1 MCGLLITVA
10 PLVAGQE
17 LWGTRASAGA
27 APGPQST
34 GSRVVAPRLRCS
46 EACGIFLD
54 QGLNPCLL
62 DEQADSSPLS
72 HQDFFQEVAC
82 SYPPCVQVASVHQ
95 LEASPILPS
104 FHIPFSTLCS
114 SSLRTLTISSE
125 RKKFPQAP
133 TQDKGSLSSS
143 HAEKH
148 LSSQEVP
155 TAPWQ
160 VTIPIWASEGS
171 TPRGQQLQEKPADI
185 AKLWYIQQACNHP
198 PALRPAWL
206 CI

>member
-1 MCGLLITVA
+1 MWDLPGPGIEPMSPGWAGRFFTTEPSGLL
-10 PLVAGQE
+10 
-17 LWGTRASAGA
+17 
-27 APGPQST
+27 PGS
-34 GSRVVAPRLRCS
+34 GM
-46 EACGIFLD
+46 
-54 QGLNPCLL
+54 
-62 DEQADSSPLS
+62 
-72 HQDFFQEVAC
+72 
-82 SYPPCVQVASVHQ
+82 Q
-95 LEASPILPS
+95 L
-104 FHIPFSTLCS
+104 STLCPS
-114 SSLRTLTISSE
+114 GLCASAWSLSHPAFLPHSIFYPVFFIPE
-125 RKKFPQAP
+125 NPHYLLWRKKFPQAP

-206 CI
+206 CIWTPASGASGSLTGVRKEIPHWQLCPSSALRKTPELP